1 MKHKMN
7 LQTKY
12 YNFIKNGT
20 KRIELRLFDEK
31 RKEIKIWDEIEFSNG
46 EESFLTEVT
55 NLFKFESFEKLFE
68 NFRVETLADKSM
80 NKKELLEV
88 LNEFY
93 SKDKQKE
100 FGVLGIEIKLK

>member
-31 RKEIKIWDEIEFSNG
+31 RKEIKI
-46 EESFLTEVT
+46 
-55 NLFKFESFEKLFE
+55 
-68 NFRVETLADKSM
+68 
-80 NKKELLEV
+80 
-88 LNEFY
+88 
-93 SKDKQKE
+93 
-100 FGVLGIEIKLK
+100 